1 MKNIVLLVLIFLFSI
16 PGLYFGQNEK
26 KSDIGLLLAKGK
38 YKQIIETLTGK
49 VKAGRKLTVDENY
62 DLALAYNKF
71 MDYNKAIHLLY
82 NANKEAPERKDIL
95 FTLGRSYEAAGKTL
109 AASYIYSEILNLDST
124 DVMAKMELAKTL
136 LAQRSYHRAKKY
148 FKDLTFFD
156 STNYYYFRQLGYC
169 DYKLNKKEE
178 ALLNLRKAH
187 ILNKYDPLTAL
198 RLAKIYYDYKKFDDA
213 LNLLS
218 QSLSLNSLNIPLTRL
233 YAEILYKL
241 KRYKSA
247 SVQFSQLLTLG
258 DSTFSNFQRLGL
270 SLYSTASVSDT
281 SDTTDMK
288 QAITMLKKSLRIE
301 KQNPLSLLYLG
312 LSYKSLN
319 NFDEAIKYLN
329 EALSSMIPDYID
341 NVYIN
346 LGASYEIVK
355 KYRNAIKSYHSALD
369 YNSESSVATLRL
381 ATLYDK
387 LYKDKSVALAYYKK
401 YLRSKNN
408 KDKRL
413 IDYAN
418 ERIDKLTELIHFSK

>member
-38 YKQIIETLTGK
+38 YKQIIETLSGK

-62 DLALAYNKF
+62 NLALAYNKF

-82 NANKEAPERKDIL
+82 NANKEAPKRKDIL

-109 AASYIYSEILNLDST
+109 AASYIYSEVLKLDST

-136 LAQRSYHRAKKY
+136 LAQRSYQRAKKY

-169 DYKLNKKEE
+169 DYRLNKKEE
-178 ALLNLRKAH
+178 ALLYLQKAH
-187 ILNKYDPLTAL
+187 MLNKYDPLTAL
-198 RLAKIYYDYKKFDDA
+198 QLAKIYYEYKKFDDA

-218 QSLSLNSLNIPLTRL
+218 QSLSFNSLNIPLTRL

-281 SDTTDMK
+281 SDSTDMN

-312 LSYKSLN
+312 LGYKSLN

-355 KYRNAIKSYHSALD
+355 NYRSAIKSYHSALD
-369 YNSESSVATLRL
+369 YNSESSVAILRL

-401 YLRSKNN
+401 YLRCKNN
-408 KDKRL
+408 NDKRL